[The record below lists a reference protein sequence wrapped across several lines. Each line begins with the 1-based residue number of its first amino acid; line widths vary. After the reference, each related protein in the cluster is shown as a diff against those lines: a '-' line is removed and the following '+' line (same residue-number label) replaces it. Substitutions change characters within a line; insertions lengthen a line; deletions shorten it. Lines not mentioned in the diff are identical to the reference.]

1 MGGEPSTKGDVYSY
15 GVFLLEMF
23 LGKRPTNEMFKDDL
37 NLHNF
42 VKMALS
48 DRLVQIVDP
57 TLLPR
62 EVEEMPATTVVARED
77 NNENEI
83 EVDEETQGIVN
94 ICQLEAN
101 VYECIVSVLRIG
113 LACSVE

>member
-1 MGGEPSTKGDVYSY
+1 MYSF
-15 GVFLLEMF
+15 GVFLLEFF
-23 LGKRPTNEMFKDDL
+23 LGKRPTNEILKDHL
-37 NLHNF
+37 SLHNF
-42 VKMALS
+42 VIVLYCR
-48 DRLVQIVDP
+48 DGLVQVVDQ
-57 TLLPR
+57 TLLIK
-62 EVEEMPATTVVARED
+62 EVAEMPLPAATGAARED

-101 VYECIVSVLRIG
+101 VYKCIVSGLGIG

>member
-1 MGGEPSTKGDVYSY
+1 MP
-15 GVFLLEMF
+15 
-23 LGKRPTNEMFKDDL
+23 
-37 NLHNF
+37 
-42 VKMALS
+42 
-48 DRLVQIVDP
+48 
-57 TLLPR
+57 LPA
-62 EVEEMPATTVVARED
+62 ATVAARED

-101 VYECIVSVLRIG
+101 VYECIVSVLGIG